1 MEARAPQWFVYRLE
15 NDEVYCIKNAFYIIS
30 DPPIPIKLQNKVAY
44 DLMETAEISCRVLAY
59 PKPEFQWLLGSS
71 TSSLQMSSDGHYDIN
86 TTSNNNDSYL
96 SVLRI
101 KNVNPHDYG
110 DYYCKVTNALGSIKP
125 QIKLQPKGSPESPK
139 SLAVQKM
146 GPSYVTLK
154 WENGF
159 NGGLS
164 NTKYFVLY
172 RRVSG
177 RGAASGGEGCEAERA
192 GDNDWMEYDCGRINP
207 CNVTRLEQHS
217 SYTFKVSYSIK

>member
-1 MEARAPQWFVYRLE
+1 ME
-15 NDEVYCIKNAFYIIS
+15 S
-30 DPPIPIKLQNKVAY
+30 
-44 DLMETAEISCRVLAY
+44 AEISCRVLAY

-96 SVLRI
+96 SVLKI

-139 SLAVQKM
+139 SLAVQKV

-192 GDNDWMEYDCGRINP
+192 GDTDWMEYDCGRSNP

-217 SYTFKVSYSIK
+217 SYTFKVSNSIK